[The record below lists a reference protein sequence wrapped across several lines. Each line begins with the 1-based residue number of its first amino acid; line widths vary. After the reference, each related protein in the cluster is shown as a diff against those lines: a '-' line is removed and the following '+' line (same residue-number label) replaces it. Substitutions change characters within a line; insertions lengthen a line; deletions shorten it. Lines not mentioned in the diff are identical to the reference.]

1 MKKVLSILLA
11 ALLVLALFAGC
22 GKTETPAEDSK
33 PADSKPADTSKP
45 ADEAKP
51 ADETPVSAVA
61 EVTDTTYDGPAVE
74 YTVNLSSTEE
84 RCQSYLQAFAKIT
97 ERTDGKVTFQCNYSG
112 SLMAA
117 SETLDGLGVGIADFS
132 DVALQNYTDQFPY
145 CQQVLS
151 YPFLGIHSLAM
162 GAEVISE
169 VIPNTPA
176 MLGEFEQY
184 NIHPLSYTTV
194 WGTAIACAD
203 DIEITTPESV
213 KGKKFVTDA
222 VVLSQFMNDVGIT
235 PVNQPVTEFYSS
247 MTNGIADGL
256 INALNV
262 INIFG
267 GLQPAK
273 HVYLFENSATTG
285 LQTFCVNMDTWNAM
299 DENLR
304 QIFVEE
310 FSSED
315 YWNFQFDY
323 WAVNDQS
330 HLDDAAAWGIPVE
343 TISGADMQAWVD
355 GMKPYGDNM
364 LKELESKGYT
374 ECYAVLDAINEG
386 IANYKGVH

>member
-22 GKTETPAEDSK
+22 GKTEAPANDSK

-45 ADEAKP
+45 AEEAKP
-51 ADETPVSAVA
+51 ADATPIPAVT

-74 YTVNLSSTEE
+74 FTVNLSASED
-84 RCQSYLQAFAKIT
+84 RCGSYLGVFEKIT
-97 ERTDGKVTFQCNYSG
+97 ERTDGKVTFQNNYSG

-117 SETLDGLGVGIADFS
+117 SETLDGLGAGIADFS
-132 DVALQNYTDQFPY
+132 DVALQNYADQFPY

-176 MLGEFEQY
+176 MIGEFEKY
-184 NIHPLSYTTV
+184 NIYPLSFTTV
-194 WGTAIACAD
+194 WGTAIVTAD
-203 DIEITTPESV
+203 DVAISTPDTV
-213 KGKKFVTDA
+213 KGMKLVTDA
-222 VVLSQFMNDVGIT
+222 PLFSAYLNEIGAT
-235 PVNQPVTEFYSS
+235 PVFQLPFDYYSS
-247 MTNGIADGL
+247 MTNGVADGVV
-256 INALNV
+256 NALNV

-267 GLQPAK
+267 ALQPAK

-304 QIFVEE
+304 QIFIEE

-330 HLDDAAAWGIPVE
+330 HLDDAAKWGIPVE
-343 TISGADMQAWVD
+343 TISGDDMQAWVD
-355 GMKPYGDNM
+355 GMKPYGENM
-364 LKELESKGYT
+364 MKELYDKGYT
-374 ECYAVLDAINEG
+374 ECYDVLDAINAG
-386 IANYKGVH
+386 IANYKGNN